1 MSQAENKESQL
12 EIIDKKTDDF
22 LKTLLNIKVNDE
34 ENDESV
40 SNEDDAMSILG
51 SDGSDYN
58 EEDDISSSVSS
69 NTSKSIKSAISKI
82 FPSFKRKIIN

>member
-58 EEDDISSSVSS
+58 E
-69 NTSKSIKSAISKI
+69 KI
-82 FPSFKRKIIN
+82 Y